1 MNLRPKT
8 INSKKKTGIN
18 LHHLGLGQDILDV
31 TLKAQVTK
39 VNYITLTSSK
49 CKMFV
54 LQRTPSRN

>member
-8 INSKKKTGIN
+8 INSKQKTGIN

-39 VNYITLTSSK
+39 GNYITLTSSK
-49 CKMFV
+49 F
-54 LQRTPSRN
+54 